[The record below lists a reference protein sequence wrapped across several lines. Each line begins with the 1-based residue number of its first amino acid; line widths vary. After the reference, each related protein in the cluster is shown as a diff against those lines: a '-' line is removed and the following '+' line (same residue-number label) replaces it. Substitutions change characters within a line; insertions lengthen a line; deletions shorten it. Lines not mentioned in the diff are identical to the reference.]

1 MKTKI
6 FLLSILLF
14 AFSCKSQI
22 NNYSEETLKKQS
34 EKITNF
40 QQQKRIAKSS
50 KITIGDIVNKL
61 DVPIISFSF
70 ETESWES
77 NNVNLIKLKFFT
89 DKEFYYKNNN
99 NLKLYYIYIYL
110 KNPVKSEVVLQLIR
124 KNQGKWT
131 KEVNDYFKDMEVE
144 SVKAN

>member
-22 NNYSEETLKKQS
+22 NTYSEETLKKQS

-40 QQQKRIAKSS
+40 QQQKKISKTQ
-50 KITIGDIVNKL
+50 KITIEDIVSKL

-77 NNVNLIKLKFFT
+77 NNVNLTQI
-89 DKEFYYKNNN
+89 
-99 NLKLYYIYIYL
+99 
-110 KNPVKSEVVLQLIR
+110 PQ
-124 KNQGKWT
+124 
-131 KEVNDYFKDMEVE
+131 
-144 SVKAN
+144 

>member
-6 FLLSILLF
+6 LLF
-14 AFSCKSQI
+14 NLLLLIVSCKAQTI
-22 NNYSEETLKKQS
+22 YSEETLKKQS

-40 QQQKRIAKSS
+40 QQQKKISKTQ
-50 KITIGDIVNKL
+50 KITIEDIVSKL

-99 NLKLYYIYIYL
+99 NLKLYYIYIY
-110 KNPVKSEVVLQLIR
+110 I
-124 KNQGKWT
+124 
-131 KEVNDYFKDMEVE
+131 
-144 SVKAN
+144 

>member
-22 NNYSEETLKKQS
+22 NTYSEETLKKQS
-34 EKITNF
+34 EKINSF
-40 QQQKRIAKSS
+40 QQLKRTAKIS
-50 KITIGDIVNKL
+50 KITIGDVISKL
-61 DVPIISFSF
+61 EVPIISFSF
-70 ETESWES
+70 DNESWES
-77 NNVNLIKLKFFT
+77 DNAKLILLKFFT
-89 DKEFYYKNNN
+89 DREFDYKIDNNI
-99 NLKLYYIYIYL
+99 KLHYIYIYI

>member
-22 NNYSEETLKKQS
+22 NTYSEKTLKKQS
-34 EKITNF
+34 EKIT
-40 QQQKRIAKSS
+40 
-50 KITIGDIVNKL
+50 IGDVVSKL
-61 DVPIISFSF
+61 EVPIISFSF
-70 ETESWES
+70 DNESWES
-77 NNVNLIKLKFFT
+77 DKANLIMLNFYT
-89 DKEFYYKNNN
+89 QREFVYKMDNKI
-99 NLKLYYIYIYL
+99 NLHKIYIYI
-110 KNPVKSEVVLQLIR
+110 KNPVKSDVVLQLIR
-124 KNQGKWT
+124 RNQGKWT